1 MRTLSALLAVSAAG
15 VTASL
20 FPAPALGIGDAP
32 AVCDVARAHASAV
45 FDASNAF
52 TDVLHSQGDP
62 TAEAAQTKFHS
73 TQTDLVQKLHAEADA
88 IDGEATPADF
98 QPVTKR
104 YTAAE
109 RKFADALV
117 QGDLDSFQSDVDE
130 RNSAQHDLFA
140 QCNNAI
146 GEQQRGSSN
155 NSPPSAGES
164 SPQGTSQDGSAPPPG
179 E

>member
-15 VTASL
+15 VTTSL

-32 AVCDVARAHASAV
+32 AVCDIARAHASAV

-62 TAEAAQTKFHS
+62 TAETAQTKFHE

-88 IDGEATPADF
+88 IDSEAAPADF

-109 RKFADALV
+109 RKFADALM
-117 QGDLDSFQSDVDE
+117 QGDLDAFQADVDE
-130 RNSAQHDLFA
+130 RNSAQHALFA

-146 GEQQRGSSN
+146 GEQ
-155 NSPPSAGES
+155 
-164 SPQGTSQDGSAPPPG
+164 PQGASDNSAHGPSHDESAPPPG